1 MATKRQNQIR
11 KLLDVVHGNGFEKIE
26 FFDREQRK
34 SRRCSDNWQK
44 KKHHMFIYVYV
55 YLKFWSH

>member
-34 SRRCSDNWQK
+34 SQRRWENWQK
-44 KKHHMFIYVYV
+44 KINHMFMFI
-55 YLKFWSH
+55 